1 MCNQVDLCRLC
12 RPSNYAEWQWKQS
25 SVWSRSRL
33 VWRLSFRFHSAY
45 FRALQRLEEGEQSV
59 AGTEADWLV

>member
-1 MCNQVDLCRLC
+1 MVVDAILRLAVLTAGLAVFL
-12 RPSNYAEWQWKQS
+12 P
-25 SVWSRSRL
+25 VP
-33 VWRLSFRFHSAY
+33 FGI